1 MKYLSLFS
9 GIEAATVAWHPLGWT
24 PVAFSE
30 IDKTASKFLAETYPH
45 APNLGDV
52 TKITEEMVKSLG
64 KIDLIIFGSPCQD
77 LSIAGK
83 QRGLDGARS
92 GLFRNSVGII
102 QWARQHCGLRFALW
116 ENVPG
121 AYSSNKGRDF
131 TEVVASLAGLEDLD
145 TPENGWGKEGA
156 AVGDNGLLE
165 WACLDAQWFGLAAR
179 RKRVFALLDFGEW
192 ESRPPILLEP
202 EGLRGDSEPSRKTR
216 ESVARCSEEGA
227 TKCNLIGSIG
237 SSNGGGIPL
246 PAVAFKRISH
256 GEYIGSEIG
265 SALIA
270 NTSADQSDLIVSR
283 AYCIQATTIER
294 SDTAGANGAGF
305 SEELAFT
312 LNTVDRHATA
322 YSFDSLSSNSMKS
335 SNPDSGCREVD
346 LAKTLDTTT
355 PCPSKNQGGI
365 AILNPPIVRRLTPL
379 ECERLMGFPDNYTA
393 SMSNSQRYRTLGNS
407 MAVPV
412 IRHIAEKIM
421 GALA

>member
-1 MKYLSLFS
+1 MNYLSLFS
-9 GIEAATVAWHPLGWT
+9 GIEAATVAWNPLGWK

-30 IDKTASKFLAETYPH
+30 IDKTAGGFLAETYPH

-92 GLFRNSVGII
+92 GLFRDSIRII
-102 QWARQHCGLRFALW
+102 QWARKHCGLRFALW

-121 AYSSNKGRDF
+121 AYSSNKGKDF
-131 TEVVASLAGLEDLD
+131 TEVVASLAGLSDLD

-179 RKRVFALLDFGEW
+179 RKRMFALLDFGDW

-216 ESVARCSEEGA
+216 ENTACETQRYAEVCRR
-227 TKCNLIGSIG
+227 IG
-237 SSNGGGIPL
+237 
-246 PAVAFKRISH
+246 H
-256 GEYIGSEIG
+256 GEYLSDEHA
-265 SALIA
+265 STLTV
-270 NTSADQSDLIVSR
+270 NTSADQSDLVIDG
-283 AYCIQATTIER
+283 AT
-294 SDTAGANGAGF
+294 
-305 SEELAFT
+305 
-312 LNTVDRHATA
+312 
-322 YSFDSLSSNSMKS
+322 
-335 SNPDSGCREVD
+335 
-346 LAKTLDTTT
+346 
-355 PCPSKNQGGI
+355 
-365 AILNPPIVRRLTPL
+365 IVRRLTPL
-379 ECERLMGFPDNYTA
+379 ECERIMGFPDGYTA
-393 SMSNSQRYRTLGNS
+393 SMSNSQRYRALGNS

-412 IRHIAEKIM
+412 IRYIGEKIM